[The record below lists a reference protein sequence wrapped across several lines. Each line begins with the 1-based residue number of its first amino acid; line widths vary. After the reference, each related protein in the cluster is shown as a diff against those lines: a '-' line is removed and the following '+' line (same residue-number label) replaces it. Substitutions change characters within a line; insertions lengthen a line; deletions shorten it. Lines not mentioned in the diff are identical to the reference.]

1 MPSEVDASGTDEH
14 QVENKTPLRQKLS
27 CAAGHVLNDLFI
39 QMAVSFQLVYYIKVA
54 GLPGGQAGW
63 IMLVALVATAFA
75 APLAGYCSDRIAI
88 PLISRAVGKRK
99 AWHLIGVILMT
110 IFFPLLFTRC
120 LICHD
125 TSPQWVKLAYYMTI
139 VTLINSTAFPNLDIG
154 HLSIISVVAKNHEES
169 VELYVLR

>member
-27 CAAGHVLNDLFI
+27 CAAGHVLNDLVL
-39 QMAVSFQLVYYIKVA
+39 QMALSFHLVFFIKVA

-63 IMLVALVATAFA
+63 IILVALAVSAFA
-75 APLAGYCSDRIAI
+75 APLAGYCSDRFTI

-125 TSPQWVKLAYYMTI
+125 TSPQWVKLAYYMITVI
-139 VTLINSTAFPNLDIG
+139 LINMAFPNLDIG
-154 HLSIISVVAKNHEES
+154 HLSIISVVAKNQEES

>member
-1 MPSEVDASGTDEH
+1 MASEMDASGTDEH
-14 QVENKTPLRQKLS
+14 QVENQTPLRQKLS
-27 CAAGHVLNDLFI
+27 CAAGHVLNDLFL
-39 QMAVSFQLVYYIKVA
+39 QMAISFQLVYYIKVA

-63 IMLVALVATAFA
+63 IMLVALAVNAFT
-75 APLAGYCSDRIAI
+75 APLAGYCSDRITI

-125 TSPQWVKLAYYMTI
+125 TSPQWVKLAYYMVI
-139 VTLINSTAFPNLDIG
+139 VILINMAFPNLDIG
-154 HLSIISVVAKNHEES
+154 HLSIISVVAKNQEES
-169 VELYVLR
+169 VELNVLR